1 MNIVFICFSRGA
13 KEQTV
18 KEQEDLQLLNQNN
31 NNNNHNFLPAKPK
44 VNRVAGL
51 AKK

>member
-1 MNIVFICFSRGA
+1 VNVVFACFSRGA

-31 NNNNHNFLPAKPK
+31 NNNHHFLPAKPK

-51 AKK
+51 VKK